1 MLGSRNVF
9 GQGWLVACGA
19 TLLGLSGCGGS
30 VFSSDDAAGGTD
42 ASHAGSASGGHGS
55 AGKANGGSGGKAS
68 AGDTSSAG
76 AADVGGSSGT
86 GGSVAGGCDCPAG
99 HYCRDGSVDC
109 FDCAELNRL
118 HFATPER
125 MATVSDNG
133 QGSRFPRV
141 GSTGTDLLYR
151 FEGIGLH
158 YTTDASTS
166 AGANVNGT
174 TASDSAPLLLNGNV
188 TGIYSATTMMTGFN
202 FFFDRLEGGK
212 RSLYMGLWNN
222 GLQTFEKLPP
232 PYNGG
237 NDYSLAIATTPTADG
252 VERAFWMTGAGTATT
267 MGPTFVTTAI
277 VTSSAAAPV
286 NVKLMLGQDGCETSD
301 ADLAPWVTSDGKT
314 LLISHNRVDAN
325 CKATG
330 QGKDIYTALLLPASG
345 LPTGPALPMNDVNS
359 PSNDVEPSF
368 SADLCDL
375 YFASDRDG
383 KYALYRAHRR

>member
-9 GQGWLVACGA
+9 GQRWLVACGA
-19 TLLGLSGCGGS
+19 TLLGLSACGGS
-30 VFSSDDAAGGTD
+30 AFSSDGGAAGTAAG
-42 ASHAGSASGGHGS
+42 HAG
-55 AGKANGGSGGKAS
+55 AGTAGQGSGGKAS
-68 AGDTSSAG
+68 GGSDGVAVAGDPSSAG
-76 AADVGGSSGT
+76 APDVGGSGGA
-86 GGSVAGGCDCPAG
+86 GGSVVGGCECPSG

-125 MATVSDNG
+125 MATVSDNA

-151 FEGIGLH
+151 FEGIGLR

-166 AGANVNGT
+166 AGASVMGT
-174 TASDSAPLLLNGNV
+174 AASDSAPLLLDRSV
-188 TGIYSATTMMTGFN
+188 TGIYSATMMTGFN
-202 FFFDRLEGGK
+202 FVFDRLEEGK
-212 RSLYMGLWNN
+212 RFLYMGQWNN
-222 GLQTFEKLPP
+222 GLQTFEKMPP

-237 NDYSLAIATTPTADG
+237 NAYSLAIATNPTADG
-252 VERAFWMTGAGTATT
+252 VARAFWMNGNGTASTT
-267 MGPTFVTTAI
+267 GPTFVTTAI
-277 VTSSAAAPV
+277 FTSSAAAPAKM
-286 NVKLMLGQDGCETSD
+286 KLMLGQDGCEASD

-314 LLISHNRVDAN
+314 LLVSHERVDAD

-330 QGKDIYTALLLPASG
+330 QGKDIYTALLQPATG
-345 LPTGPALPMNDVNS
+345 LPTAAALPMNDVNG
-359 PSNDVEPSF
+359 PTNDVEPSF
-368 SADLCDL
+368 STDLCDL